1 VEITPSQR
9 QFFQEQGY
17 LIVPGFFDAAETA
30 AMRAE
35 VERFKREGLLRNVA
49 TEGDGKTPA
58 KTLKNLQLC
67 PMYRHSSLFRALPFV
82 PKIVEAVRRLIGDP
96 VMLHLDQVFLKPGG
110 DGMGTHW
117 HQDNAY
123 FKIAD
128 PMKGTA
134 MWIAVH
140 DATLANG
147 TLHVIPGS
155 FREQYE
161 HSRDPYSDHHIR
173 CYPPEDRAV
182 ACELP
187 AGGVAFFCYGTAH
200 CTKANTTDTERAGV
214 AFHFLRADYAPE
226 NLIVRD
232 PHYHPHLTGPLASGG
247 EREYGVRVA
256 GTWEQEVQRALR
268 GCMSR

>member
-1 VEITPSQR
+1 MQFTPTQR
-9 QFFQEQGY
+9 EHFQQQGY
-17 LIVPGFFDAAETA
+17 LVVPGFFRTEETA

-35 VERFKREGLLRNVA
+35 VERLQREGLLRNVA

-58 KTLKNLQLC
+58 RSLKNLQLC
-67 PMYRHSSLFRALPFV
+67 PMYRHSPLFRALPFEEKV
-82 PKIVEAVRRLIGDP
+82 VEAVRQLIGDP
-96 VMLHLDQVFLKPGG
+96 VMLHLDQVFLKPGR

-123 FKIAD
+123 FKVRD

-155 FREQYE
+155 FREEYA

-173 CYPPEDRAV
+173 CYPPEERAV
-182 ACELP
+182 ACELA
-187 AGGVAFFCYGTAH
+187 AGGVVFFCYGTAH
-200 CTKANTTDTERAGV
+200 CTGENTTDQVRAGV
-214 AFHFLRADYAPE
+214 AFHFLRADYAP
-226 NLIVRD
+226 NDLIVKD
-232 PHYHPHLTGPLASGG
+232 TNYHPLLSGPQASGG
-247 EREYGVRVA
+247 LKEYGVRVA
-256 GTWEQEVQRALR
+256 GTWEQEVRRALA
-268 GCMSR
+268 SA